1 MFKCCM
7 SNKVVNTTCE
17 INKKNSKEFTKS
29 INKNIKKMR
38 KSNFNEKDY
47 NNILLGCGATS
58 ETFKI
63 RINSINLTCKK
74 IKKSEE
80 KYIDIDNE
88 IKLLKLMSYEIHFP
102 IFFNK
107 IVSKNNTYLLYRYI
121 DGIDLYEMLKKPAF
135 LLDKNTISK
144 IILEIATGLDYL
156 FSNNYVHLDIKP
168 ENIIIKKTKPVR
180 IKIIDLACCKKINN
194 SNNKLKNHIG
204 TVGYCSP
211 EILLHKRYCH
221 NSDIWSLGILLFVL
235 FKKFDAFGTNYKM
248 YIKNI
253 KNYNNF
259 DYIKKYF
266 SNKDENMLD
275 LLANMLVKNPNNRY
289 SIKDVL
295 NHKYILQEN

>member
-7 SNKVVNTTCE
+7 SNKVVNTTVE
-17 INKKNSKEFTKS
+17 INKKTSEEFTNS

-38 KSNFNEKDY
+38 KSNFTEKDY
-47 NNILLGCGATS
+47 DNVIIGHGAS
-58 ETFKI
+58 SVTFKI
-63 RINSINLTCKK
+63 CINSINITCKK

-121 DGIDLYEMLKKPAF
+121 DGIDLYEMLKKPTF
-135 LLDKNTISK
+135 FLDKNTISK

-156 FSNNYVHLDIKP
+156 FSHNYVHLDIKP
-168 ENIIIKKTKPVR
+168 ENIIIKKIKPVR
-180 IKIIDLACCKKINN
+180 IKIIDLAFCKKINN
-194 SNNKLKNHIG
+194 SHNKLEYYLG
-204 TVGYCSP
+204 TIGYCAP

-221 NSDIWSLGILLFVL
+221 NSDIWSLGILLFIL
-235 FKKFDAFGTNYKM
+235 FKKCDAFGRDYNNYVE
-248 YIKNI
+248 NI

-259 DYIKKYF
+259 DYIKKNF
-266 SNKDENMLD
+266 SKDDEIVSD
-275 LLANMLVKNPNNRY
+275 LLCNMLVKNPTNRY
-289 SIKDVL
+289 SIRDVL
-295 NHKYILQEN
+295 NHKYILKEN